1 MAPRGTFSYRNLDST
16 ADLNLRFQNLVK
28 KGIYSGGYLTATGGS
43 FTVTLSPY
51 MAMTNEGMMVSDS
64 ENTSVTVSGSI
75 LQYIVIDATYN
86 PSGNAII
93 NVLAVPQT
101 QYLTYKD
108 KYICVGVVDMSSA
121 GGSFVSSAYFSY
133 ATRDQ
138 VTPVQDSKFLG
149 YFTTESDRT
158 LAYPSS
164 VPYKQRV
171 GDFSIVGTNAGT
183 LKFGFWAGTSWVDF
197 VNPGSVSSALN
208 DHIANLSVNAKHVS
222 DAEKAAL
229 SGTYGTPSGVNKFIT
244 ESDSRVLTSQERQ
257 ALANAVGIGGG
268 LGATNPL
275 VAKNTVIAV
284 PRVFQVNVPIAG
296 NTITLSAGVLGIPV
310 FDVYLGK
317 QGIEALTNT
326 SSAKQYFAVEDEYGN
341 GYIST
346 LTGLPVYITDVYND
360 GGTTLNPDNVCTSE
374 GFYIT
379 AGANIQLKLSTNV
392 SASSRVFIRLNLRGD
407 ISALTPNWPGSGN
420 TFLPAITAFRYG
432 KQSFISALQSEFASL
447 LVGNAAGSNPNVLI
461 STSSAGSVTSVSQ
474 TWRSG
479 ITDVAGIVVHT
490 GSAYTG
496 NIDVSGKQF
505 WFKATSGTG
514 EVIADRY
521 GLAVAGTLGIHAP
534 GFAAQLGGFD
544 QYGRVL
550 AGAGTFDNPSIKF
563 VENDRCGIYYIPQYV
578 APASGYNLNILDG
591 VGVVINS
598 KTALLIGRDSDTSG
612 ITDMDCPL
620 ILLQSYSAGKVGYT
634 FGINDNTSV
643 GGSVPGEI
651 RFGSWDGNTTHFIN
665 GLSINFVDQ
674 TLTTGLDLHTEKQIL
689 AKNSSAIA
697 DDESAPSYSF
707 RGASSTGMFY
717 VDAWSNSTNPNQ
729 FLNGVGFSIN
739 GHAALVVTR
748 DSSIGTSTITG
759 VVANPLILNQ
769 HSDGSNIFYD
779 FAIADAYEDGKGNG
793 LMRFG
798 YVNYVGTFVPVFA
811 INGEASNVHQAQV
824 YGDLTVDNKV
834 LVGTVRISNG
844 SVWFTDILQGVQSVA
859 GNLVV
864 GSTSSGR
871 MEINYG
877 TGDIDVY
884 GETHFRSITGASKI
898 LIGGTGLTSTLSTS
912 GTRGFVFSYEA
923 TASETK
929 GFSWGHSG
937 LSNGLLA
944 TTGQVFGAAIND
956 AITYGF
962 LGRSG
967 VGVGTNAANALIL
980 YGTSVYAPAFATPS
994 LTVTDGTVA
1003 GTLNVNNL
1011 AVTGVFS
1018 LTNLNIPGIATI
1030 ATANITN
1037 ANVTNAGITNLVATD
1052 AVVTKMAIGT
1062 GRSSQPDPPYVQPD
1076 ESLLVGLG
1084 GNCYSNDNK
1093 VMPQKGGI
1101 SSEVIDTKRLLYR
1114 MQEVIPAKTWW
1125 IDSDAMGHS
1134 LKFWITNTRTPTP
1147 NNTSATSPL
1156 ASYAGLTSNTVIL
1169 PADRSY
1175 YVIRLKNTGTSI
1187 PTQHNHMELNPG
1199 GNPIV
1204 DYGPN
1209 GQLAPSPITDDPA
1222 QFNANLGAADYKI
1235 RIDASEFPDP
1245 SSHINVGNHVIKI
1258 LMLADPKCD
1267 TQLGV
1272 DLVDQSLLN
1281 AFPAGADPRTRWST
1295 VAGNTAPSGYEYSQN
1310 INNYLWDHGTDGW
1323 PGDAATTSAKFVNY
1337 RFVDQGAVEYGG
1349 FAGDAQGFEL
1359 TLMRA
1364 ADWEGFTSAAIDRT
1378 HWITYINR
1386 FGRR

>member
-64 ENTSVTVSGSI
+64 ETTSVTVSGSI

-620 ILLQSYSAGKVGYT
+620 ILLQSYSSGKVSYT
-634 FGINDNTSV
+634 FGINDNTSI
-643 GGSVPGEI
+643 GGAVPGTMS
-651 RFGSWDGNTTHFIN
+651 FGSWDGNRTNFVN
-665 GLSINFVDQ
+665 GLTIDFVNQ
-674 TLTTGLDLHTEKQIL
+674 RTTIDLNLKTSAQIL
-689 AKNSSAIA
+689 AKNSATIV
-697 DDESAPSYSF
+697 DDEVAPAYSF
-707 RGASSTGMFY
+707 SGATNTGMFY
-717 VDAWSNSTNPNQ
+717 VDAWSNTTNPNQ
-729 FLNGVGFSIN
+729 FLNGIGFSVN

-748 DSSIGTSTITG
+748 DSSVGPSTITG
-759 VVANPLILNQ
+759 TVANPLILNQ
-769 HSDGSNIFYD
+769 HSDGTNVFYD
-779 FAIADAYEDGKGNG
+779 FAIADAYEDGEGNG

-798 YVNYVGTFVPVFA
+798 YVNYVGVFVPVFA
-811 INGEASNVHQAQV
+811 INGEQSNTHQAQV
-824 YGDLTVDNKV
+824 YGDLIVDNRV
-834 LVGTVRISNG
+834 TIINTSLRNG
-844 SVWFTDILQGVQSVA
+844 SLIFTDINQGIQSSG

-864 GSTSSGR
+864 GATGDAR
-871 MEINYG
+871 MEINAGTNAVDIYG
-877 TGDIDVY
+877 DVHVRAIS
-884 GETHFRSITGASKI
+884 GSSKM
-898 LIGGTGLTSTLSTS
+898 LIGGTGITSTLSTH
-912 GTRGFVFSYEA
+912 GTRGFVFSYES
-923 TASETK
+923 ASTDTR
-929 GFSWGHSG
+929 GFSWGF
-937 LSNGLLA
+937 NNTPMGLLA
-944 TTGQVFGAAIND
+944 ASGKVFSVGTND
-956 AITYGF
+956 VITYGF
-962 LGRSG
+962 MDHSG
-967 VGVGTNAANALIL
+967 VGIGTNAANALVL
-980 YGTSVYAPAFATPS
+980 YGSSVNTSVLSAT
-994 LTVTDGTVA
+994 TVLAQDGTFI

-1011 AVTGVFS
+1011 NVSGVFGI
-1018 LTNLNIPGIATI
+1018 TNISIPGTATI
-1030 ATANITN
+1030 AKAVITDE
-1037 ANVTNAGITNLVATD
+1037 I
-1052 AVVTKMAIGT
+1052 VTKLAVGT
-1062 GRSSQPDPPYVQPD
+1062 GRSIQPDQPFVQPD
-1076 ESLLVGLG
+1076 QSILVGA
-1084 GNCYSNDNK
+1084 
-1093 VMPQKGGI
+1093 GGI
-1101 SSEVIDTKRLLYR
+1101 RHNNVDQILLEPGCVSAEVVDTDVIYVKQVFRPKATQRPWYIKPAASSAPI
-1114 MQEVIPAKTWW
+1114 I
-1125 IDSDAMGHS
+1125 
-1134 LKFWITNTRTPTP
+1134 FWISKTQTPTP
-1147 NNTSATSPL
+1147 NNTTLLAPL
-1156 ASYAGLTSNTVIL
+1156 TPTFPLEQLGTPTVIILDGNYQDHHIHVVSYSTAL
-1169 PADRSY
+1169 PQAQTGTPSGLSGSDIIDY
-1175 YVIRLKNTGTSI
+1175 GTNGVLKYDGTVDYVPGLCTAIRLDAT
-1187 PTQHNHMELNPG
+1187 
-1199 GNPIV
+1199 
-1204 DYGPN
+1204 DYDN
-1209 GQLAPSPITDDPA
+1209 AHVLDAFNIKIT
-1222 QFNANLGAADYKI
+1222 
-1235 RIDASEFPDP
+1235 ASEYLSAYDYVDLIDQTLERTGGTLTGDTRGNRWNSQNRLNVTGYFNPYTTEQWNYVNHDIIAGVNWCKFDRIALVDRLP
-1245 SSHINVGNHVIKI
+1245 IGYPAHINGFDLRISRSINGDGISSIGPIGANWNVGVH
-1258 LMLADPKCD
+1258 
-1267 TQLGV
+1267 
-1272 DLVDQSLLN
+1272 
-1281 AFPAGADPRTRWST
+1281 
-1295 VAGNTAPSGYEYSQN
+1295 
-1310 INNYLWDHGTDGW
+1310 
-1323 PGDAATTSAKFVNY
+1323 
-1337 RFVDQGAVEYGG
+1337 
-1349 FAGDAQGFEL
+1349 
-1359 TLMRA
+1359 
-1364 ADWEGFTSAAIDRT
+1364 
-1378 HWITYINR
+1378 R